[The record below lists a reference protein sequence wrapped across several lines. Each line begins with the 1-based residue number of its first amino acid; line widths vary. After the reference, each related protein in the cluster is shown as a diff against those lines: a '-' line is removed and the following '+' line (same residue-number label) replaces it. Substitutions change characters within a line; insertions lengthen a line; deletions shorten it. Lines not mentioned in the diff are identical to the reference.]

1 MAVVT
6 IDGQTGCLV
15 VNGHK
20 VFPLGLSEAPPVD
33 GTAPGGTNA
42 WAEVASAG
50 ANLIR
55 SGRPDW
61 NLQQIDQQIAQERAR
76 MDDAG
81 AHQLLCWT
89 RLGETAGN
97 LPTTPNS
104 PNEQLLVKV
113 VNGLKDHA
121 ALGPWKGVDEPA
133 NPNRPS
139 QIPAAGMTRA
149 YNRLKQ
155 LDTNHPVVVTQAPL
169 GPESD
174 LERYRTALDVTGA
187 DIYPIS
193 YPPGTHSDLPNKDIS
208 VVGDMTKKMVQA
220 AGTKP
225 VWMTLQIAWSG
236 MLPRDSH
243 PDLVPRFPS
252 LPQERFMAYQAIV
265 NGARGLIF
273 FGGDLTA
280 VMRPRD
286 AQAGWNW
293 TFWTQVLKPLLIEL
307 GSPTIRPALVAPTV
321 AGVQASAADVELTA
335 RDDGTFLY
343 VIAVRRSGTLTNR
356 VTFTHLP
363 RQHNGTPLTVG
374 EVAFEYAQSPL
385 PPPNDPTQM
394 VFRRVAVANDSF
406 SDWFGPHD
414 THVYR
419 FNLA

>member
-1 MAVVT
+1 
-6 IDGQTGCLV
+6 
-15 VNGHK
+15 
-20 VFPLGLSEAPPVD
+20 
-33 GTAPGGTNA
+33 
-42 WAEVASAG
+42 
-50 ANLIR
+50 
-55 SGRPDW
+55 
-61 NLQQIDQQIAQERAR
+61 
-76 MDDAG
+76 
-81 AHQLLCWT
+81 
-89 RLGETAGN
+89 
-97 LPTTPNS
+97 
-104 PNEQLLVKV
+104 
-113 VNGLKDHA
+113 
-121 ALGPWKGVDEPA
+121 
-133 NPNRPS
+133 
-139 QIPAAGMTRA
+139 MTRA

-220 AGTKP
+220 AGSKP

-236 MLPRDSH
+236 VLPRDSH
-243 PDLVPRFPS
+243 PDLVPRFPT
-252 LPQERFMAYQAIV
+252 LLQERFMAYQAIV
-265 NGARGLIF
+265 SGARGLIF

-286 AQAGWNW
+286 AQLGWNW

-307 GSPTIRPALVAPTV
+307 GSPTVRPALLAPAV
-321 AGVQASAADVELTA
+321 AGVHASAADVELTA
-335 RDDGTFLY
+335 RDDGTFFY

-356 VTFTHLP
+356 VTFTGLP
-363 RQHNGTPLTVG
+363 RRHDGTPIAGG

-385 PPPNDPTQM
+385 PPPTDPTKQ

-419 FNLA
+419 FVR